1 MDYCPTCRLSSTW
14 MIVNAHDFSTPIM
27 TVRQRFTSSTF
38 IAELFPGYHR
48 SCIEHL
54 FLAISAHFPQVKN
67 ARSSTA
73 VQCFGRVFSRTR
85 TRTQHR
91 GTRTRTRR
99 VSLYQAGLLV
109 RKFMRTA
116 SIDDR
121 QYRSSNS
128 HRVRLPFH

>member
-1 MDYCPTCRLSSTW
+1 MDYCPTCRLSWTW
-14 MIVNAHDFSTPIM
+14 MIVNAHDLSTPIM

-73 VQCFGRVFSRTR
+73 VQCFGRASSR

-91 GTRTRTRR
+91 GTRTRR
-99 VSLYQAGLLV
+99 VSVYQAGLLV

>member
-1 MDYCPTCRLSSTW
+1 MV
-14 MIVNAHDFSTPIM
+14 VNAHDLSTPIM

-38 IAELFPGYHR
+38 IAESFPGYHR

-73 VQCFGRVFSRTR
+73 VQCFGRASS
-85 TRTQHR
+85 
-91 GTRTRTRR
+91 RTRTRR
-99 VSLYQAGLLV
+99 VSVYQAGLLV

-128 HRVRLPFH
+128 HRVRVPFH